1 MGNIL
6 RAANFFIKIEASL
19 VVVQRLRKV
28 TLIVMDV
35 AQSYG
40 EDSDTLFVA
49 EAFRKF
55 HDLLVVVRG
64 TPVVTLGSVNIPE
77 TNKRISHSQD

>member
-1 MGNIL
+1 MGDVL
-6 RAANFFIKIEASL
+6 PASKFFIKIDASL

-35 AQSYG
+35 SQSYG

-49 EAFRKF
+49 EAFHKF

-77 TNKRISHSQD
+77 TNKRIGRSQD